1 MLKPRVF
8 YQVLLVAPRAKCRS
22 RSSRVRLVSLT
33 HDSSLRGAPESRAAE
48 GERRLAA
55 ARFFSPSHYWE

>member
-1 MLKPRVF
+1 MPRVF
-8 YQVLLVAPRAKCRS
+8 YQVLPAAHS

-33 HDSSLRGAPESRAAE
+33 HNSSLRAAPESRAAE